1 MRIGK
6 FVNGLMAGVV
16 GVMLAGGAMAQDMLG
31 ELETVGKPH
40 AQGYGFQPAA
50 TELASDIHWLHNFLM
65 VIVTAITL
73 FVVAL
78 LIWVIIRYNKRAN
91 PSPARFTHNTLI
103 EVLWTIIPIFILIVI
118 GAFSLPILFKQ
129 MEIPESDITI
139 KATGHQWFWE
149 YDYAESEINFT
160 AVMLTREELAAAG
173 YADDEYLLATDN
185 AVVVP
190 VGAVV
195 KILTTAPLEGVIHS
209 WTVPAFGVKLDAV
222 PGRLQETWFQ
232 ADREGIYFGQCSE
245 LCGINH
251 SYMPITVKVVSQDAY
266 TAWVSSM
273 GGVAPTPMADATEV
287 TGTDTTLAGTVEL
300 AAAE

>member
-6 FVNGLMAGVV
+6 FVNGLTTGLT
-16 GVMLAGGAMAQDMLG
+16 GVMLAGGAWAQDMLG

-40 AQGYGFQPAA
+40 AQGYNFQPAA

-65 VIVTAITL
+65 VIITFVTL
-73 FVVAL
+73 LVVGL
-78 LIWVIIRYNKRAN
+78 LLWVIVRYNKRVN
-91 PSPARFTHNTLI
+91 PTPARFSHNTPV
-103 EVLWTIIPIFILIVI
+103 EVIWTIVPIVILIAI
-118 GAFSLPILFKQ
+118 GAVSLPILFKQ

-149 YDYAESEINFT
+149 YDYAESAINFS
-160 AVMLTREELAAAG
+160 AVMLTRDELADAG

-190 VGAVV
+190 IGAVV

-209 WTVPAFGVKLDAV
+209 WTIPAFGVKLDAV

-232 ADREGIYFGQCSE
+232 ANREGIYFGQCSE

-251 SYMPITVKVVSQDAY
+251 SYMPITVKVVSQSAY
-266 TAWVSSM
+266 VAWVESM
-273 GGVAPTPMADATEV
+273 GGTEPAPMASASEAV
-287 TGTDTTLAGTVEL
+287 VGGVEL